1 MIEQILIY
9 NFSFITTNSNLNQ
22 QKNKLFKLIIK
33 HQSFEILKPNVLG
46 LVFQQGVLNLI
57 TVITDKEKNNLN
69 ESVILDEAV
78 NSYHLSL

>member
-1 MIEQILIY
+1 MIEQIFID

-46 LVFQQGVLNLI
+46 LVFQQGDLNLI

>member
-1 MIEQILIY
+1 MIEQIFID
-9 NFSFITTNSNLNQ
+9 NFSFITSNSNLNQ

-46 LVFQQGVLNLI
+46 LVFQQGDLNLI

>member
-1 MIEQILIY
+1 MIEQIFID

-33 HQSFEILKPNVLG
+33 HQSLEILKPNVLG
-46 LVFQQGVLNLI
+46 LVFQQGDLNLI

>member
-1 MIEQILIY
+1 MIEQIFIY

-46 LVFQQGVLNLI
+46 LVFQQGDLNLI

>member
-1 MIEQILIY
+1 MIEQIFID